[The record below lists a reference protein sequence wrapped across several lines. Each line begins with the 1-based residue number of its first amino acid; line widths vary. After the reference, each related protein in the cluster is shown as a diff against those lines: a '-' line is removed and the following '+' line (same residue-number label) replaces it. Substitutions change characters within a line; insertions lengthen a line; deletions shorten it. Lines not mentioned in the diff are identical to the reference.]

1 MSKNTKA
8 VSKNQR
14 TKKEEIT
21 KTKLD
26 PRNWQ
31 GSTVSGWV
39 QVYAETEAQA
49 EQLIRKELGVPKGN
63 INLKYIGN
71 ERKD

>member
-1 MSKNTKA
+1 MGKG

-14 TKKEEIT
+14 SKKEVIT

-31 GSTVSGWV
+31 GSTISSWV

-49 EQLIRKELGVPKGN
+49 EQMIRKALEVPKGD

-71 ERKD
+71 

>member
-1 MSKNTKA
+1 MGKG

-14 TKKEEIT
+14 TKKEVIT

-31 GSTVSGWV
+31 GSTISSWV
-39 QVYAETEAQA
+39 QVYAETQEQA
-49 EQLIRKELGVPKGN
+49 EQMIRKELQVPKGE
-63 INLKYIGN
+63 INLKYIG
-71 ERKD
+71 D